1 MTRSATGAADWNG
14 NLTALLVIASTRCLG
29 AVSFIESAASRAR
42 QSPLAR
48 QRVKSGKEH
57 SKPEEENPI
66 QDAFL
71 LPRAI
76 TSIVAIWADVV
87 HRVSVMFDQR
97 LG

>member
-1 MTRSATGAADWNG
+1 MTRSATGAADWKG
-14 NLTALLVIASTRCLG
+14 NVTALLVIGSIRLG

-48 QRVKSGKEH
+48 QRVKSGKEN
-57 SKPEEENPI
+57 SNPEEENPI

-76 TSIVAIWADVV
+76 TSIVTSWADVV

-97 LG
+97 